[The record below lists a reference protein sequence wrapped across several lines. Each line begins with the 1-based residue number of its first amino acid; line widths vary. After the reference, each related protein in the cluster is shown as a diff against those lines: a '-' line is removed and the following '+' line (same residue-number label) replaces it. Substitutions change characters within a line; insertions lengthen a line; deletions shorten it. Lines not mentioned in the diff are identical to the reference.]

1 VRKTWLLIG
10 LACVLSISSAVVW
23 IYNLSKQSGEGAK
36 EQTAYT
42 EQVYEAYTVELQKL
56 IEDYELQLE
65 QYHLILR
72 QQAESDF
79 EEQLAASE
87 AEFAVNVEAY
97 LAQLESESAELADK
111 LRQRYELPI
120 LNAQLRLAI
129 VNLSESERVQLEEQL
144 SEMRAEY
151 AVMRSEYE
159 QELNQKL
166 EVFKESEEKRQ
177 KEKLLAFEESNAEKL
192 GRMFEQYKQRLDAE
206 LAAKKQKLEADMR
219 RAAAVRE

>member
-1 VRKTWLLIG
+1 MRKTWLLIG

-151 AVMRSEYE
+151 AVIRSEYE

>member
-1 VRKTWLLIG
+1 M
-10 LACVLSISSAVVW
+10 
-23 IYNLSKQSGEGAK
+23 
-36 EQTAYT
+36 
-42 EQVYEAYTVELQKL
+42 
-56 IEDYELQLE
+56 
-65 QYHLILR
+65 
-72 QQAESDF
+72 
-79 EEQLAASE
+79 
-87 AEFAVNVEAY
+87 EAY